1 MILENYVSVNSEN
14 ESFEE
19 NKKSSYLFYK
29 TNSVCFKRKD
39 ITENISKK
47 KICLSWENKQT
58 YEFIREATICSVF
71 VVFLRTFL
79 CKFLKERVVESDCSL
94 PVQLNT
100 LSRLGY
106 FNFCPHIRLEFRK
119 KARSF
124 LSLINFHTCSVK
136 ILHFW
141 SLPHG
146 PSTRRGAGRSKRY
159 KNRFLTNSS
168 SMEILLRFNFSIF
181 LTVQTYVCL
190 TKTLEFFSHTDL
202 PYRNSVFDWS
212 VQFTEKKSCAIFV
225 IIRSSNTWNCEYF
238 VCSFAFFYTFFSPQR
253 CVV

>member
-1 MILENYVSVNSEN
+1 M
-14 ESFEE
+14 
-19 NKKSSYLFYK
+19 
-29 TNSVCFKRKD
+29 
-39 ITENISKK
+39 
-47 KICLSWENKQT
+47 
-58 YEFIREATICSVF
+58 
-71 VVFLRTFL
+71 

-124 LSLINFHTCSVK
+124 LLLINFHTCSVK

-159 KNRFLTNSS
+159 KNRILTNSS
-168 SMEILLRFNFSIF
+168 SVEILLKFNFSIF
-181 LTVQTYVCL
+181 LTVQTCVCL

-202 PYRNSVFDWS
+202 PYRHSVFDWS

>member
-1 MILENYVSVNSEN
+1 MFLWTAKTSHSKRI
-14 ESFEE
+14 
-19 NKKSSYLFYK
+19 KKQLPF
-29 TNSVCFKRKD
+29 CFKRKD

-124 LSLINFHTCSVK
+124 LLLINFHTCSVK

-212 VQFTEKKSCAIFV
+212 VQFTEKKI
-225 IIRSSNTWNCEYF
+225 
-238 VCSFAFFYTFFSPQR
+238 VCYICYNSIVQHVKLWILCVFFCLFLHFFFSTKVCCLVIAR
-253 CVV
+253 N